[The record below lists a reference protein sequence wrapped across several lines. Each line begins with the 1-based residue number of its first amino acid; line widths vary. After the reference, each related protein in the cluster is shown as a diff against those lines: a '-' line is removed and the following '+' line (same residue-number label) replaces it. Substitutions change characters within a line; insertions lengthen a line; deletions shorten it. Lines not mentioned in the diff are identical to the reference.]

1 MARDNYYCFM
11 CGRYETDWFFRQPES
26 KLDGM
31 DCNDC
36 DVVPIIKR
44 EVLAQ
49 NEDPSEGI
57 TGAGEVCQSFHSC
70 PWRCTSQRIPSRL
83 TRIRT

>member
-31 DCNDC
+31 DFNDC

-44 EVLAQ
+44 EIDGQLRCILKATV
-49 NEDPSEGI
+49 NMGI
-57 TGAGEVCQSFHSC
+57 LIF
-70 PWRCTSQRIPSRL
+70 QRI
-83 TRIRT
+83 

>member
-31 DCNDC
+31 DFNDC
-36 DVVPIIKR
+36 DVVPIVKR

-49 NEDPSEGI
+49 DEDPSEGI
-57 TGAGEVCQSFHSC
+57 MGAREVCQSFTAIRGAAPH
-70 PWRCTSQRIPSRL
+70 L
-83 TRIRT
+83 TAHV